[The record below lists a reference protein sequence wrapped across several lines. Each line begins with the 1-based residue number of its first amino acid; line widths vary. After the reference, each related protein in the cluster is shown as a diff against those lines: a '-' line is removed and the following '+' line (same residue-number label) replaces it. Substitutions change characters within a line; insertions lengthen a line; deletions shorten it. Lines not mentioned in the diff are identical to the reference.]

1 METVNR
7 LVSDWLVRVY
17 SLQLVVVLAI
27 LLSVLRYLAKNRET
41 LSARRFVLLSVAAG
55 VLGVLGVG
63 AAFRTPMVAA
73 LLDLPAEAMVYRSLG
88 WIKALLAL
96 AAAALSVHEAGR
108 IARRKPRR
116 QCWSQGA
123 ALALAVMS
131 LAAYFSFGDIG
142 YSNFYH
148 RHEFFHYYLG
158 SKYAREL
165 GYKRL
170 YICAA
175 VAQAESGQGNEVRAR
190 KIMDLAVDRVVP
202 GRTALEHPEACRSHF
217 IPERWESFKS
227 DIAFFR
233 RSSDLAY
240 WNSMQTDHG
249 YNPPP
254 VWTALGHFW
263 SSLHAPSVAYF
274 KFLASLDL
282 MFWVGLFAA
291 IGWAFGWRVFCVAA
305 IFFGCQLPAEYF
317 WTGGAFRRQDW
328 VFGLVLS
335 ACLVRKRYY
344 ALGGA
349 AFAYSTLLR
358 VFPGVLLAGWAVVVG
373 THLWKHK
380 RLAPHH
386 RRLIVG
392 GAAATA
398 VLVSL
403 SIGVAG
409 SRAYP
414 EFYQHIQLH
423 KQTPVTNNMGL
434 ETLLSHSYA
443 GRMEFVRDEKQ
454 VDPFGKWVS
463 MRRDR
468 LHAFRPLH
476 GVLLIALGI
485 VFVKVVRRIKLLWI
499 ALALSLAVVIS
510 VVETTCYYYSMF
522 ILAALLSRHR
532 RGVEAWVLTVAGVS
546 QLLAVNRHLSFF
558 YDDLYTTQSVLFCGF
573 ALSLLFAYWPPKRK
587 LPGAAPA
594 LEATSSPS

>member
-7 LVSDWLVRVY
+7 SISEWFVRVY
-17 SLQLVVVLAI
+17 SVELLLVCLTLI
-27 LLSVLRYLAKNRET
+27 GVLRYLAKNRET
-41 LSARRFVLLSVAAG
+41 LSDRRFVSVSVVAG
-55 VLGVLGVG
+55 LLGVLLVG
-63 AAFRTPMVAA
+63 AGYRTPIVAW
-73 LLDLPAEAMVYRSLG
+73 LLDLPAGAMVYRSLN
-88 WIKALLAL
+88 WIKAMLAL
-96 AAAALSVHEAGR
+96 TAAALSVYETAR
-108 IARRKPRR
+108 IAARKPPRK
-116 QCWSQGA
+116 CWSKGA

-131 LAAYFSFGDIG
+131 LAAYFSFGDVG
-142 YSNFYH
+142 YADFYH

-158 SKYAREL
+158 SKYPREL

-170 YICAA
+170 YLCTA
-175 VAQAESGQGNEVRAR
+175 VAQTELGQGNEVRAR
-190 KIMDLAVDRVVP
+190 KIMDLAVDRIVP
-202 GRTALEHPEACRSHF
+202 GRTALEHPDECRSRF
-217 IPERWESFKS
+217 TPERWDAFKS
-227 DIAFFR
+227 DVRFLR
-233 RSSDLAY
+233 QSSNLEY
-240 WNSMQTDHG
+240 WNGMQTDHG

-263 SSLHAPSVAYF
+263 SSMHAPSLAYF

-282 MFWVGLFAA
+282 MFWVGIFAA

-305 IFFGCQLPAEYF
+305 IFFGCQVPGEYF

-328 VFGLVLS
+328 LFGLVLS

-349 AFAYSTLLR
+349 ALAYSTLLR

-373 THLWKHK
+373 THAWKHK
-380 RLAPHH
+380 RWAPHH
-386 RRLIVG
+386 VRLIMG
-392 GAAATA
+392 GVAAAV

-409 SRAYP
+409 WRAYP

-443 GRMEFVRDEKQ
+443 GRMEFVRDEKK
-454 VDPFGKWVS
+454 VDPFAQWVA

-476 GVLLIALGI
+476 VVLLIALGF
-485 VFVKVVRRIKLLWI
+485 VFVKVVRRVKSLWI

-532 RGVEAWVLTVAGVS
+532 RGVEAWVLCVTGVS
-546 QLLAVNRHLSFF
+546 QLLAVNRFLSYF

-573 ALSLLFAYWPPKRK
+573 ALSLLFAYWPPANQAR
-587 LPGAAPA
+587 A
-594 LEATSSPS
+594 LASSSAENC

>member
-7 LVSDWLVRVY
+7 SISEWFVRVY
-17 SLQLVVVLAI
+17 SVELLLVCLTLI
-27 LLSVLRYLAKNRET
+27 GVLRYLAKNRET
-41 LSARRFVLLSVAAG
+41 LSERRFVSVSVVAG
-55 VLGVLGVG
+55 LLGVLLVG
-63 AAFRTPMVAA
+63 AGYRTPIVAW
-73 LLDLPAEAMVYRSLG
+73 LLDLPAGAMVYRSLN
-88 WIKALLAL
+88 WIKAMLAL
-96 AAAALSVHEAGR
+96 TAAALSVYETAR
-108 IARRKPRR
+108 IAARKPPRK
-116 QCWSQGA
+116 CWSKGA

-131 LAAYFSFGDIG
+131 LAAYFSFGDVG
-142 YSNFYH
+142 YAEFYH

-158 SKYAREL
+158 SKYPREL

-170 YICAA
+170 YLCTA
-175 VAQAESGQGNEVRAR
+175 VAQTELGQGNEVRAR
-190 KIMDLAVDRVVP
+190 KIMDLAVDRIVP
-202 GRTALEHPEACRSHF
+202 GRTALEHPEECRSRF
-217 IPERWESFKS
+217 TPERWDAFKS
-227 DIAFFR
+227 DVRFLR
-233 RSSDLAY
+233 QSSNLEY
-240 WNSMQTDHG
+240 WNGMQTDHG

-263 SSLHAPSVAYF
+263 SSMHAPSLAYF

-282 MFWVGLFAA
+282 MFWVGIFAA

-305 IFFGCQLPAEYF
+305 IFFGCQVPGEYF

-328 VFGLVLS
+328 LFGLVLS

-349 AFAYSTLLR
+349 ALAYSTLLR

-373 THLWKHK
+373 THAWKHK
-380 RLAPHH
+380 RWAPHH
-386 RRLIVG
+386 VRLIMG
-392 GAAATA
+392 GVAAAV

-409 SRAYP
+409 WRAYP
-414 EFYQHIQLH
+414 EFCQHIQLH

-443 GRMEFVRDEKQ
+443 GRMEFVRDEKK
-454 VDPFGKWVS
+454 VDPFAQWVA

-476 GVLLIALGI
+476 VVLLIALGF
-485 VFVKVVRRIKLLWI
+485 VFVKVVRRVKSLWI

-532 RGVEAWVLTVAGVS
+532 RGVEAWVLCVAGVS
-546 QLLAVNRHLSFF
+546 QLLAVNRFLSYF

-573 ALSLLFAYWPPKRK
+573 ALSLLFAYWPPANQAR
-587 LPGAAPA
+587 A
-594 LEATSSPS
+594 LASSSAENC